1 MAYGRILYDLVLGSL
16 DNATST
22 VMAGLSYGQRSV
34 HAKSKR
40 GVLPQKEARRL
51 VELRD
56 QGGYEPHN
64 TPVVKG
70 TIEQLAETA
79 KHLLQTLQ
87 P

>member
-1 MAYGRILYDLVLGSL
+1 M
-16 DNATST
+16 
-22 VMAGLSYGQRSV
+22 
-34 HAKSKR
+34 
-40 GVLPQKEARRL
+40 
-51 VELRD
+51 ELRD

-79 KHLLQTLQ
+79 KHLLQPLQ